1 MCFAI
6 DSPDSLKNIEQKWA
20 PEIKQHCPGVPFILI
35 GNKKDLRNDSEKTGM
50 KIKQEHV
57 RTEQGQNV
65 AANIGAQIYLE
76 CSAKTK
82 EGVNYVF
89 EKATRFTRLPKKKNT
104 GCYLQ

>member
-6 DSPDSLKNIEQKWA
+6 DSHDSLENIEQKWA
-20 PEIKQHCPGVPFILI
+20 PEIKLHCPGVPFILI
-35 GNKKDLRNDSEKTGM
+35 GNKKDLRNDSDKTGM

-57 RTEQGQNV
+57 KTEQGQNV
-65 AANIGAQIYLE
+65 ATNIGAQIYLE

-89 EKATRFTRLPKKKNT
+89 EKATRLTLLRKKKKPS
-104 GCYLQ
+104 CFLQ